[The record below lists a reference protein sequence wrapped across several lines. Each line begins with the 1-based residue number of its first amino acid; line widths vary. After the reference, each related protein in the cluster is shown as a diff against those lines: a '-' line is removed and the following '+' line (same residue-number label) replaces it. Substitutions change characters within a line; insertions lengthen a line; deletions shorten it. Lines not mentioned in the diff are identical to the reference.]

1 MIFCYLPTSEVGPN
15 PNNPFPP
22 LEGEDYE
29 DLKESIRKHGILEQ
43 LIVVRKDHGKYK
55 YIALVGN
62 NRLRIARELNLKEI
76 PCFID
81 DSITLEAAIDI
92 NICGN
97 QFTPAEIKKYKD
109 LKEKIAKEEKDKYL
123 QEKLI
128 PEVYDKFRQGLVPEG
143 IARMLAKHGREEQT
157 TFFNSLKVEVL
168 VDPDEEV
175 QEKLKKELQQ
185 TKEQVQKLKET
196 LQTREASLEELRKR
210 ENKAREVLEEKL
222 NELEKAKLNAD
233 KVVRKEYE
241 KEIQGLHKNL
251 KELSL
256 QIKEKNKEIDKTKED
271 KERAERIIKDKEA
284 EVKAVLIKERDNREN
299 LKKIIEITSA
309 PQSILKRLD
318 FIISEL
324 DIMSDHVTQFT
335 WDKDTVAEVE
345 RKTEEIITKVKKVAK
360 DMRENVAA
368 EIKDVQMSNK
378 L

>member
-1 MIFCYLPTSEVGPN
+1 MILCYLPTSEVGPN
-15 PNNPFPP
+15 PSNPFPP

-29 DLKESIRKHGILEQ
+29 DLKESIRKHGILEP
-43 LIVVRKDHGKYK
+43 LIVVRKNNGKYK

-76 PCFID
+76 QCFID

-97 QFTPAEIKKYKD
+97 QFTAAEIKKYKD
-109 LKEKIAKEEKDKYL
+109 LKEKIAKEEKDKSL

-128 PEVYDKFRQGLVPEG
+128 PELYDKFRQGLLPEG
-143 IARMLAKHGREEQT
+143 IARMLTKHGREEQT
-157 TFFNSLKVEVL
+157 TFFNSLKVEVP

-210 ENKAREVLEEKL
+210 ENKAREVLQEKL
-222 NELEKAKLNAD
+222 AELEKAKLNAD

-241 KEIQGLHKNL
+241 KEIQELHKNL

-256 QIKEKNKEIDKTKED
+256 QINEKNKEIERTKED
-271 KERAERIIKDKEA
+271 QEKAERIIKDKQA
-284 EVKAVLIKERDNREN
+284 KVNAALLKEKDYMERF
-299 LKKIIEITSA
+299 KKIIQITSF
-309 PQSILKRLD
+309 PQSVLKRLD
-318 FIISEL
+318 VIISEL
-324 DIMSDHVTQFT
+324 DILSDHVTQFT
-335 WDKDTVAEVE
+335 WDKATVAEVD
-345 RKTEEIITKVKKVAK
+345 RKAEEIITKVKKVAT
-360 DMRENVAA
+360 DMKENIAA
-368 EIKDVQMSNK
+368 DIEDDK
-378 L
+378 